1 MEVNNSEKTDSVGVH
16 GPVPDAD
23 AAARRVRRA
32 GVNPISIKAGSGC
45 PGNGA
50 AVVFFVCDFLVKKSK
65 KMLTVVCK
73 PV

>member
-1 MEVNNSEKTDSVGVH
+1 M
-16 GPVPDAD
+16 
-23 AAARRVRRA
+23 
-32 GVNPISIKAGSGC
+32 NPISVKAGSGC

-65 KMLTVVCK
+65 KMLTVVYK